1 MQNTLYAK
9 PLNTPFCIG
18 GAGKSMQNWEIGTE
32 IVCPKCG
39 QVGKVAKDTFRAKG
53 RTYKY
58 IVVRHYEGGKV
69 KRCVIAKVG
78 EGPIAGPKAGPIP
91 KVEVKEQKMQVEKG
105 TKIEVPVVKGPNEGP
120 KPPVFVDNV
129 SIPEE
134 VDKVSWYI
142 VKVSASWGSFRENPN
157 QENYNR
163 FIGTVRQVSA
173 RINIPCEDVVAAADY
188 FANVKS
194 DKARTIVNEA
204 VKRFIARIIIA
215 NTAHFAGEAVV
226 EGPSQGPQID
236 INAIR
241 DMVRAEIE
249 KVVSEIKVPEIIIS
263 EEEYATIYATFRQ
276 KKKVPA
282 EKRAHAYA
290 KWDQIFAKGRKIV
303 NVE

>member
-1 MQNTLYAK
+1 
-9 PLNTPFCIG
+9 
-18 GAGKSMQNWEIGTE
+18 MQNWEIGTE
-32 IVCPKCG
+32 VTCPKCG
-39 QVGKVAKDTFRAKG
+39 ARGKVAKDTFRAKG
-53 RTYKY
+53 KVYEY

-91 KVEVKEQKMQVEKG
+91 KAEVKEHKTQVEKG
-105 TKIEVPVVKGPNEGP
+105 TKIEVPVVRGPNEGP

-163 FIGTVRQVSA
+163 FIGTVRQVGA

-226 EGPSQGPQID
+226 GGPKVGPSQGPQID

-249 KVVSEIKVPEIIIS
+249 KVVSEIKVPEI
-263 EEEYATIYATFRQ
+263 TITKDDYVAIYSVFRQ
-276 KKKVPA
+276 KKRTNG
-282 EKRAHAYA
+282 EIRNRAYM
-290 KWDQIFAKGRKIV
+290 KWDQVFAKGRKIV

>member
-18 GAGKSMQNWEIGTE
+18 GAGKRMQNWKIGTE
-32 IVCPKCG
+32 VTCPKCG
-39 QVGKVAKDTFRAKG
+39 QIGKVAKDTFRAKG
-53 RTYKY
+53 RTYEY
-58 IVVRHYEGGKV
+58 IVVRHYINGKV
-69 KRCVIAKVG
+69 KRCVIAKS
-78 EGPIAGPKAGPIP
+78 EAGPIP
-91 KVEVKEQKMQVEKG
+91 KQAEKG
-105 TKIEVPVVKGPNEGP
+105 TEIGVPVVKGPNEGP

-215 NTAHFAGEAVV
+215 NTAHFAGEAIV
-226 EGPSQGPQID
+226 EGPKVGPMEGAQVD

-249 KVVSEIKVPEIIIS
+249 KVVSEIKVPEI
-263 EEEYATIYATFRQ
+263 TITKDDYVAIYSVFRQ
-276 KKKVPA
+276 KKRTNG
-282 EKRAHAYA
+282 EIRNRAYI
-290 KWDQIFAKGRKIV
+290 KWDQVFAKGRKVV